1 MVRQPWVRLLVA
13 LELLALA
20 AWEGEKDGLGA
31 VAKEVFALQHAEIL
45 ASSEES
51 FFGGVDVTLA
61 EREVIDGVEQI
72 GLAHTIIAEEA
83 VDLRRANDVS
93 LPDVLIVQDGEL
105 VQYHTNK

>member
-1 MVRQPWVRLLVA
+1 MA
-13 LELLALA
+13 FA
-20 AWEGEKDGLGA
+20 EGE
-31 VAKEVFALQHAEIL
+31 I
-45 ASSEES
+45 
-51 FFGGVDVTLA
+51 
-61 EREVIDGVEQI
+61 IDGVEQI